1 MAYSSKKT
9 AEDQFMRERNS
20 TAINTTFVLTIPNV
34 EKARTF
40 LFLSNRLTFR
50 NDHIVRYISYN
61 YIQDISPIKTNDE
74 YGFSNYILS
83 KLEPL
88 EGELLTI
95 YCGAIG
101 RNPPHVSV
109 ERNGMEISE
118 RGGVLIRNSRKGV
131 LSISTV
137 TSPDQQRL

>member
-61 YIQDISPIKTNDE
+61 YIQDISPIKTNDK

-83 KLEPL
+83 KPEPL
-88 EGELLTI
+88 ERGIAYNLL
-95 YCGAIG
+95 
-101 RNPPHVSV
+101 
-109 ERNGMEISE
+109 
-118 RGGVLIRNSRKGV
+118 
-131 LSISTV
+131 
-137 TSPDQQRL
+137 

>member
-50 NDHIVRYISYN
+50 NTFHTITSRISV
-61 YIQDISPIKTNDE
+61 Q
-74 YGFSNYILS
+74 
-83 KLEPL
+83 
-88 EGELLTI
+88 
-95 YCGAIG
+95 
-101 RNPPHVSV
+101 
-109 ERNGMEISE
+109 
-118 RGGVLIRNSRKGV
+118 
-131 LSISTV
+131 
-137 TSPDQQRL
+137 